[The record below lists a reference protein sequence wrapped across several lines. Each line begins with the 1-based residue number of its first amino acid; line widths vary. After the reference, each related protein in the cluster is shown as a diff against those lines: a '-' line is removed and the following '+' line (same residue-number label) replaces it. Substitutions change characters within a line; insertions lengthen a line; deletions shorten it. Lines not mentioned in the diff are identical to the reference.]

1 MIHESL
7 SSKHLSLGSSTRR
20 LPVFQ
25 NVLSTE
31 FFLVCIFPYLN
42 WLGKSPYS
50 VQIRQNIDQK
60 KLFVLIIFLY
70 STFSIIYNFKSTFFP
85 QVLSHKKDKPSLDEN
100 YSILKQGNDIKAL
113 SNGKTFKYMVDAAER
128 KHFGGI
134 WEAPIEYS

>member
-7 SSKHLSLGSSTRR
+7 SSKHRSSGSSTRP

-60 KLFVLIIFLY
+60 KLFVLILFLY

-134 WEAPIEYS
+134 WEAPSEYS

>member
-60 KLFVLIIFLY
+60 ELFVLIIFLY